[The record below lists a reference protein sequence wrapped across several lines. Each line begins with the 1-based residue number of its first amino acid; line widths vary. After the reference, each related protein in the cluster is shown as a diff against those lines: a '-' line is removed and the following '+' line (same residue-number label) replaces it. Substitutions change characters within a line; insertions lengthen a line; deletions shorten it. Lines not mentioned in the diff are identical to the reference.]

1 MSVTK
6 LSKLEYQIME
16 NLWNRG
22 ELSIR
27 EIQASFEGRRVPAYT
42 TIQTTIYRMEAKG
55 IVQRIRKVGNFHIF
69 SALISRDA
77 AQRKL
82 IDDLLGL
89 FGGRTQ
95 PVMAHLIESGKLS
108 LEDIKEAEQIL
119 LNSKR
124 KAKK

>member
-1 MSVTK
+1 LSVTK

-16 NLWNRG
+16 SLWNRG